1 MNVLFLTLAVIAFP
15 IFVLGLTLICSRL
28 RQQLVKLP
36 WLALNATLYSESI
49 AFGISIALL
58 IVALSGWL
66 DIFSL
71 LVYVAVIAYAS
82 WHLAHASV
90 KSRVS
95 KFLNGLLNIARRKR

>member
-1 MNVLFLTLAVIAFP
+1 MNILFLALIAIAFP

-82 WHLAHASV
+82 WHLAPASV
-90 KSRVS
+90 KSRVL
-95 KFLNGLLNIARRKR
+95 KFLNGLLTIARRKR